1 MHLFCWDRGGP
12 PKKFVL
18 CASLTAPEGSYFWME
33 HLHLRATNGGA
44 ARGTPMCVACFV
56 LSCCTSFAAQVRP
69 TDCKERNKEKEKQAF
84 LSFLDNIDDSI
95 AASFCLPIVFETT
108 KKSGKKTKAQSRL
121 PGIPFFNPLCLAVV
135 LPFSL
140 AETNIKIIII
150 KPTRKRKT
158 KTLPVGQ
165 CWVNTHAEDFN
176 FLGFV
181 LKHQFWL
188 RFLLLFFPEGKGCGF
203 QCNSRLCCGCCHFG
217 SRKKNAPA
225 SQAAS
230 NQLSLRIGR
239 EKKTQIIKCDKN
251 SGKKKLVHSAL

>member
-84 LSFLDNIDDSI
+84 LSFLTTSTTPSQLPS
-95 AASFCLPIVFETT
+95 AFRVAS
-108 KKSGKKTKAQSRL
+108 KQQQKSGKKTKAQSRL

-140 AETNIKIIII
+140 AETNIKT

-165 CWVNTHAEDFN
+165 C
-176 FLGFV
+176 
-181 LKHQFWL
+181 
-188 RFLLLFFPEGKGCGF
+188 
-203 QCNSRLCCGCCHFG
+203 
-217 SRKKNAPA
+217 
-225 SQAAS
+225 
-230 NQLSLRIGR
+230 
-239 EKKTQIIKCDKN
+239 
-251 SGKKKLVHSAL
+251 